1 MPAYA
6 AFLRG
11 VSPLN
16 AKMSELKKCFEAAG
30 FENVKTVLGSGN
42 VTFTARSA
50 SRESLE
56 RKIEAAMQ
64 KSLDR
69 VFATTVRSVDELTN
83 LLASD
88 PYKKFQLAPRAKRVV
103 TLLHKKS
110 RAAVELPIELDG
122 ARILCIRGS
131 EIFSAYVPSPKGPVF
146 MSLIEKT
153 FGKDLTTR
161 TWDTIGKVAKA
172 GAPKPKRTESSGRL

>member
-1 MPAYA
+1 MPTYA

-16 AKMSELKKCFEAAG
+16 AKMSELQKCFETAG

-42 VTFTARSA
+42 VVFTARAA
-50 SRESLE
+50 SREPLE

-64 KSLDR
+64 KSLGR
-69 VFATTVRSVDELTN
+69 VFATTVRSIEELAE

-88 PYKKFQLAPRAKRVV
+88 PYENFELAPRAKRVV
-103 TLLHKKS
+103 TLLHEKPKVAFK
-110 RAAVELPIELDG
+110 RPVELDD
-122 ARILCIRGS
+122 ARILCVKGT

-161 TWDTIGKVAKA
+161 TWDTIGKVVKA
-172 GAPKPKRTESSGRL
+172 GAPKPKRKG

>member
-1 MPAYA
+1 
-6 AFLRG
+6 
-11 VSPLN
+11 
-16 AKMSELKKCFEAAG
+16 MSELRKCFETAG

-50 SRESLE
+50 SRKSLQ

-64 KSLDR
+64 KSLGR
-69 VFATTVRSVDELTN
+69 VFATTVRSIEELAALRT
-83 LLASD
+83 AD
-88 PYKKFQLAPRAKRVV
+88 PYKSFELVPQAKRVV
-103 TLLHKKS
+103 TLLHEKPKV
-110 RAAVELPIELDG
+110 AIKLPVELDD
-122 ARILCIRGS
+122 ARILCVEGT

-161 TWDTIGKVAKA
+161 TWDTIGKVVKA
-172 GAPKPKRTESSGRL
+172 GASKPKRTAG